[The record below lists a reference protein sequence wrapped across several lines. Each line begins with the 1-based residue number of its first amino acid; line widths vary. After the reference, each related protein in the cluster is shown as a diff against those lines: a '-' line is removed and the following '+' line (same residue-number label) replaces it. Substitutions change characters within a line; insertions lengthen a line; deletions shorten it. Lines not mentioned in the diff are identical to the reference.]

1 MTRYICLRLM
11 LMIPTLLLISIISFV
26 VIQLPPGDIIDTQIS
41 ELMADGMEASQEQI
55 EALQKMY
62 HLDVPMPQRYWRWIC
77 GILLRG
83 DFGYSIQLQQPVS
96 ELIGERIALTVVV
109 ALSSLLLTWA
119 LALPIGIASAVKQYT
134 LLDYVSTAVAM
145 LGMAI
150 PQFMLAL
157 LVMWGA
163 FRWFGVSIG
172 GLFSPDFIDAPW
184 SVARVLDMLS
194 RLWVPMVVL
203 GVGGTAGM
211 VRIMRAN
218 LLDEL
223 RKPYVITAR
232 AKGMRPWRLILKYPV
247 RIAIN
252 PFVSGIGGILPM
264 LFSGSAIVSVVVG
277 LPTTGPLLLEALMNQ
292 DMYLAGSFIMI
303 LSTLSVI
310 GVLLSDLALAII
322 DPRIRYD

>member
-1 MTRYICLRLM
+1 MTRYVIYRLL

-26 VIQLPPGDIIDTQIS
+26 VIQLPPGDVIDTQIS
-41 ELMADGMEASQEQI
+41 ELMAGGADVSQEQI

-62 HLDVPMPQRYWRWIC
+62 HLDVSMPKRYWLWITGIVFRW
-77 GILLRG
+77 
-83 DFGYSIQLQQPVS
+83 DFGYSIELQQPVS
-96 ELIGERIALTVVV
+96 ELIGERIGLTIVV
-109 ALSSLLLTWA
+109 AVASLLLTWA
-119 LALPIGIASAVKQYT
+119 LALPIGIVSAVKQYSW
-134 LLDYVSTAVAM
+134 LDYISTAMAM

-172 GLFSPDFIDAPW
+172 GLFSPEFVNAPW

-223 RKPYVITAR
+223 KKPYVVTAR
-232 AKGMRPWRLILKYPV
+232 AKGMRPWRMILKYPV

-252 PFVSGIGGILPM
+252 PFISGIGGILPM
-264 LFSGSAIVSVVVG
+264 LFSGSAIVSVVIG
-277 LPTTGPLLLEALMNQ
+277 LPTTGPLLLDALMNQ
-292 DMYLAGSFIMI
+292 DMYLAGSFILI
-303 LSTLSVI
+303 LSTLSVV
-310 GVLLSDLALAII
+310 GVLLSDLALAAV

>member
-1 MTRYICLRLM
+1 MMRYILWRLA
-11 LMIPTLLLISIISFV
+11 LMIPTLLLISLISFV
-26 VIQLPPGDIIDTQIS
+26 VIQLPPGDIIDTQLS
-41 ELMADGMEASQEQI
+41 ELMSQGMEASQEQI
-55 EALQKMY
+55 QALREMY
-62 HLDVPMPQRYWRWIC
+62 HLDASMPKRYWLWLS
-77 GILLRG
+77 GIMFRG

-96 ELIGERIALTVVV
+96 ELIGERIGLTVIV
-109 ALSSLLLTWA
+109 ALSSLLLTWV

-134 LLDYVSTAVAM
+134 WLDYISTVMAM

-157 LVMWGA
+157 MVMWGA

-172 GLFSPDFIDAPW
+172 GLFSPEFMDAPW
-184 SVARVLDMLS
+184 SLARVLDMLS

-223 RKPYVITAR
+223 HKPYVTTAK

-252 PFVSGIGGILPM
+252 PFISGIGGILPM
-264 LFSGSAIVSVVVG
+264 LFSGSAIVSVVIG
-277 LPTTGPLLLEALMNQ
+277 LPTTGPLLLDALMNQ
-292 DMYLAGSFIMI
+292 DMYLAGSFILI

-310 GVLLSDLALAII
+310 GVLLSDLALAAI
-322 DPRIRYD
+322 DPRIRYE

>member
-1 MTRYICLRLM
+1 
-11 LMIPTLLLISIISFV
+11 
-26 VIQLPPGDIIDTQIS
+26 
-41 ELMADGMEASQEQI
+41 
-55 EALQKMY
+55 MY
-62 HLDVPMPQRYWRWIC
+62 HLDVSMPKRYWLWISGIVFRW
-77 GILLRG
+77 
-83 DFGYSIQLQQPVS
+83 DFGYSIELQQPVS
-96 ELIGERIALTVVV
+96 ELIGERIGLTVVV
-109 ALSSLLLTWA
+109 ALASLLLTWL

-134 LLDYVSTAVAM
+134 LLDYISTAMAM
-145 LGMAI
+145 LGMAV

-163 FRWFGVSIG
+163 FRWFGISIG
-172 GLFSPDFIDAPW
+172 GLFSPEFIDAPW
-184 SVARVLDMLS
+184 SVARVFDMLS

-223 RKPYVITAR
+223 KKPYVVTAR
-232 AKGMRPWRLILKYPV
+232 AKGMRPCRLILKYPV

-252 PFVSGIGGILPM
+252 PFISGIGGILPM
-264 LFSGSAIVSVVVG
+264 LFSGSAIVSVVIG
-277 LPTTGPLLLEALMNQ
+277 LPTTGPLLLDALMNQ
-292 DMYLAGSFIMI
+292 DMYLAGSFILI

-310 GVLLSDLALAII
+310 GVLLSDLALAAI